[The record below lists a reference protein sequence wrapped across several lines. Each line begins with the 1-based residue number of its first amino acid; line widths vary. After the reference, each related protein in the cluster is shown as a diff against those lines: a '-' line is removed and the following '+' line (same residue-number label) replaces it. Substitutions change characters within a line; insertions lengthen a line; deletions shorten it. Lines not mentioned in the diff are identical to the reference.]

1 MDFHALD
8 IVEREGL
15 KKILVDFTAAG
26 YNIQAKLLNAR
37 YYGVPQNPERVII
50 VSGCND
56 IDFEY
61 DYPEPTHG
69 DAYSSF
75 QICDFRR
82 SHR

>member
-1 MDFHALD
+1 M
-8 IVEREGL
+8 
-15 KKILVDFTAAG
+15 
-26 YNIQAKLLNAR
+26 QAKLLNAHD
-37 YYGVPQNPERVII
+37 YGVPQVPERVII
-50 VSGCND
+50 VSVRND

-61 DYPEPTHG
+61 DYPESTHG